1 MSDTSIRNL
10 ACAILLQAAKD
21 YCNPKATDEKKKEI
35 LADLRSKRMDFIT
48 QGTSR
53 VVAEQL
59 VSHPE
64 EIAERLRQNCE
75 KGELI

>member
-1 MSDTSIRNL
+1 METNIRDL

-21 YCNPKATDEKKKEI
+21 YCNPKATDDKKKEI
-35 LADLRSKRMDFIT
+35 LKDLRSKRMDFIT

-59 VSHPE
+59 ESHPE
-64 EIAERLRQNCE
+64 QIAERLRRNCE
-75 KGELI
+75 EE